1 VRPDVPPGLKSP
13 GLQSLELGERGRLVG
28 TPCAKLVYD
37 RASGIAE
44 ARATVY
50 GPGVLERVGPL
61 RFERAVLASSAI
73 VEDRMLTQNHIK
85 EGLSRAFILAVAH
98 RAGLNCAFQA
108 FDYGLDGTF
117 RDVKMVGNRRVE
129 SGFSIDFQA
138 KASENCTFGDD
149 FVTYDLEAKSHK
161 DLVDATVGAPRIL
174 IVLALPEDESRWLE
188 VSAESLVLRRSA
200 FWMSLRGQTPTTN
213 KTRQVVK
220 IPRAQVFD
228 VQAVNTL
235 FGRVR
240 AGEPL

>member
-1 VRPDVPPGLKSP
+1 
-13 GLQSLELGERGRLVG
+13 
-28 TPCAKLVYD
+28 
-37 RASGIAE
+37 
-44 ARATVY
+44 
-50 GPGVLERVGPL
+50 
-61 RFERAVLASSAI
+61 
-73 VEDRMLTQNHIK
+73 MLTQNHIK

-174 IVLALPEDESRWLE
+174 IVLALPDDESRWLE

-200 FWMSLRGQTPTTN
+200 FWTSLRGQTPTTN

-228 VQAVNTL
+228 VQAVKTL
-235 FGRVR
+235 FERVR